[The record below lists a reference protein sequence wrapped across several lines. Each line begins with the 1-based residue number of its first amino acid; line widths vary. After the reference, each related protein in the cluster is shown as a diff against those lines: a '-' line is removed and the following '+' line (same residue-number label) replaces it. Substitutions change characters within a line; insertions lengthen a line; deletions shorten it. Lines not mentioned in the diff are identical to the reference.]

1 MTELSLRDL
10 AIPHPTVG
18 GSAAIL
24 ASEESLP
31 GMGLT

>member
-1 MTELSLRDL
+1 MLSLRDL
-10 AIPHPTVG
+10 AVPHPITG

-31 GMGLT
+31 GMGFT